1 MEHNLVDCTTVKYAV
16 SCTTIAP
23 ASASPPGTA
32 GAALASV
39 GVARTC
45 TLERSHS
52 NYYARGD
59 VALVCRRLSREG
71 GGVDAAPWGA
81 RGMFVSDATVA
92 HVCAER
98 PEIE

>member
-1 MEHNLVDCTTVKYAV
+1 M
-16 SCTTIAP
+16 
-23 ASASPPGTA
+23 
-32 GAALASV
+32 ALALV
-39 GVARTC
+39 GVAGTC
-45 TLERSHS
+45 TLERGHG
-52 NYYARGD
+52 NYCACGD